1 MSLVRLVYVS
11 SATQPLR
18 DAELARILESSVRHN
33 RTQGITGMLLYL
45 EGTFMQVLEG
55 EDAAINETFE
65 RICEDDRHH
74 DVFLLQ
80 QVSVAEREFS
90 RWHMSFCH
98 LTPAEVLHYPEYAPI
113 VRNRLDFAA
122 LGIREGLA
130 LDMLR
135 TFYRQNSPAT
145 PC

>member
-11 SATQPLR
+11 SATQRLE
-18 DAELARILESSVRHN
+18 DADLARILESSVRHN

-55 EDAAINETFE
+55 EAAAISETFG
-65 RICEDDRHH
+65 RICQDDRHQ

-80 QVSVAEREFS
+80 QVEISAREFAH
-90 RWHMSFCH
+90 WHMAFRR
-98 LTPAEVLHYPEYAPI
+98 LTSAEILQYPEYAPI
-113 VRNRLDFAA
+113 IRNSPDFAA

-130 LDMLR
+130 LEMLKN
-135 TFYRQNSPAT
+135 FSRQNAPL
-145 PC
+145 